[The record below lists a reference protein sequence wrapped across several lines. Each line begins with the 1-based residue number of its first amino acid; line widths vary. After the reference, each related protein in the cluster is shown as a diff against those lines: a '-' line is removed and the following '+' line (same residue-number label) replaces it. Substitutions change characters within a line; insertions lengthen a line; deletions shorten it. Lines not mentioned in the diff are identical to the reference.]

1 MSRKAIWSGVPRHG
15 ASVLLMMAIVASVGM
30 WSALRGESVPVNDT
44 FIYDGRFYGPMA
56 QTLDLRA
63 FDSYHFS
70 RMLPSMAVHAGLVA
84 FGQPLDRR
92 HIVPA
97 FQLLNLGALLLAC
110 LLYGWIGDEIGMSEA
125 AFWLGFIAIF
135 VNNIHLKVIWYN
147 PVVTDG
153 VAASL
158 SLAML
163 LCFLKGKEW
172 WLILVT
178 LLGAFT
184 WPTLIYAGGFL
195 LAFPR
200 RPVETRETALP
211 RWLAAGFAGLVA
223 VLSMVFLLRA
233 SRSGLLERM
242 PHVHGA
248 IVLDLILCVLY
259 AYAATAGLLRGI
271 SGSGI
276 WKAFSPRRAT
286 VAVGLWIAVSIP
298 AWLWANHALYAVGL
312 DRTLYQT
319 LLRAMLHPLGFLIA
333 HPESFGPAIL
343 LLYLYW
349 NPFAR
354 IVQRYGIGLTLVMWM
369 GILTAMTPESRQSL
383 PSYLMAAPFLGLL
396 ADELALPARFV
407 GLVGVMAAAMSRV
420 WVHLGA
426 PSASEPATVTLVPR
440 NLLVNE
446 QGTWMTDRIYL
457 IKLVVALVAT
467 GILLLAQHIFKRTG
481 NESGVSTG
489 G

>member
-1 MSRKAIWSGVPRHG
+1 MPRKALWSGMPRHG
-15 ASVLLMMAIVASVGM
+15 DSLLLMMAIVASVGIY
-30 WSALRGESVPVNDT
+30 SVLRGETIQVNDT

-70 RMLPSMAVHAGLVA
+70 RMLPSVAVHAGLVA
-84 FGQPLDRR
+84 FHQPLDRR

-110 LLYGWIGDEIGMSEA
+110 QFYGWIGDEIGMSAA
-125 AFWLGFIAIF
+125 AFWLGFVAIF
-135 VNNIHLKVIWYN
+135 VNFIHLKFIWYN

-153 VAASL
+153 VTAWL

-163 LCFLKGKEW
+163 LCFLKGKQW

-200 RPVETRETALP
+200 RPLEPRESALS

-223 VLSMVFLLRA
+223 VLSVVFLLRA
-233 SRSGLLERM
+233 SRSGFLERT

-271 SGSGI
+271 SAAGI
-276 WKAFSPRRAT
+276 WKAFSPSGAIA
-286 VAVGLWIAVSIP
+286 AVGLWIAV
-298 AWLWANHALYAVGL
+298 
-312 DRTLYQT
+312 
-319 LLRAMLHPLGFLIA
+319 
-333 HPESFGPAIL
+333 
-343 LLYLYW
+343 
-349 NPFAR
+349 
-354 IVQRYGIGLTLVMWM
+354 
-369 GILTAMTPESRQSL
+369 
-383 PSYLMAAPFLGLL
+383 
-396 ADELALPARFV
+396 
-407 GLVGVMAAAMSRV
+407 
-420 WVHLGA
+420 
-426 PSASEPATVTLVPR
+426 
-440 NLLVNE
+440 
-446 QGTWMTDRIYL
+446 
-457 IKLVVALVAT
+457 
-467 GILLLAQHIFKRTG
+467 
-481 NESGVSTG
+481 
-489 G
+489 